1 MRIEQLTK
9 DELVSHTAEIVATQ
23 DQTIQTLEAEK
34 QILQVIAL
42 VLGCLWVA
50 F

>member
-23 DQTIQTLEAEK
+23 DATIDTLKSEK
-34 QILQVIAL
+34 QVLQVIAL
-42 VLGCLWVA
+42 VLLSLWVA